1 MTPEFLD
8 YLPLGSFII
17 EKDYTVRKWNR
28 IIEEWSRILC
38 GEIEGR
44 LLGEIFKK
52 FGEPRYLQAID
63 NCLVKNSASVL
74 FSPALHKDLLPT
86 YKPDGSKR
94 TQIISISPI
103 IVDNGEIQ
111 GFFTVQDITDLT
123 QANLKL
129 REAQLKIERE
139 VEQRIAAE
147 KLLSASKKQEAL
159 SKLATGFAHIVNN
172 KLQAISSAAEI
183 AVVKADNPEKV
194 QIQIDRILTISRK
207 TGELSSMLW
216 DFSQNHSEPSKE
228 IPILNILNQIAED
241 FEARN
246 RSGIQVEIASLKNS
260 KATTVNFSQ
269 SALFRILTEVL
280 NNALEALENKKA
292 PLIRIEFHEDPKPGA
307 FQANGMEFAVVIVSD
322 NGEGMSEDTVAHAF
336 DPFFSRRENR
346 NGIGLTIARE
356 KAIQFGGDLRLLSA
370 PGKGTEVQIF
380 LPKH

>member
-1 MTPEFLD
+1 MTPDFLEF
-8 YLPLGSFII
+8 LPLGAFII
-17 EKDYTVRKWNR
+17 DRDYTVRKWNR
-28 IIEEWSRILC
+28 IIEEWSRIPC
-38 GEIEGR
+38 GEIEGKP
-44 LLGEIFKK
+44 LGEIFKK
-52 FGEPRYLQAID
+52 FGEDRYLHAID
-63 NCLVKNSASVL
+63 NCLVKNSAPVL

-103 IVDNGEIQ
+103 ILDRGEIQ

-129 REAQLKIERE
+129 REAQLKIEQE

-183 AVVKADNPEKV
+183 AVIKADNPEKV
-194 QIQIDRILTISRK
+194 QHQIDRILTISKK
-207 TGELSSMLW
+207 TGELSTLLW
-216 DFSQNHSEPSKE
+216 DFSQNHSEVSKE
-228 IPILNILNQIAED
+228 IPIVNILNQIAED
-241 FEARN
+241 FAARN
-246 RSGIQVEIASLKNS
+246 RNGIQVETTSLENS
-260 KATTVNFSQ
+260 RAITVNFSQ
-269 SALFRILTEVL
+269 GALFRILTEVL
-280 NNALEALENKKA
+280 NNASEALENKDA
-292 PLIRIEFHEDPKPGA
+292 PLIRIDYQENPNSGA
-307 FQANGMEFAVVIVSD
+307 FQGNGKEFAVVSVFD

-356 KAIQFGGDLRLLSA
+356 KAIQFGGDLRLLSTL
-370 PGKGTEVQIF
+370 GKGTEVQIL
-380 LPKH
+380 LPKT